1 MTSITSR
8 LIFLGLVYGAALG
21 LLMGYLLGRYDI
33 P

>member
-33 P
+33 